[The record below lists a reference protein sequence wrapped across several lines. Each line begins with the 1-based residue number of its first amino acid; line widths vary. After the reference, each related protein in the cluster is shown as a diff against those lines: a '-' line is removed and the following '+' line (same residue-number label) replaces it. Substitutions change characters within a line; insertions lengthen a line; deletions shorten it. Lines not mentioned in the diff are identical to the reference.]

1 MKNPKVGKAEILEGV
16 IHFLKAEKGLQGAV
30 AREKNPSSDGQH
42 SYHDGM
48 RSCLLRV
55 RNFISSQN
63 QELMESN
70 GASPGAQELQEAPL
84 YLGQRR
90 HVPVLTPQAER
101 SPGLLHLQPQQHQP
115 FLTQLTSMS
124 CESQELFP
132 TMAEPQ
138 HVSSA
143 VWRPWPK

>member
-30 AREKNPSSDGQH
+30 AREKNPPSDGQH

-55 RNFISSQN
+55 RSFISSQN
-63 QELMESN
+63 QELMES
-70 GASPGAQELQEAPL
+70 SPGAQEPQEPPL
-84 YLGQRR
+84 YLGQRQL
-90 HVPVLTPQAER
+90 VPVLTPPAEP
-101 SPGLLHLQPQQHQP
+101 SPALLHLQHQP
-115 FLTQLTSMS
+115 FLTQLASMS

-132 TMAEPQ
+132 TMAAPQ

-143 VWRPWPK
+143 VWRPWPN